1 MQPSKAALPNGSDCN
16 ERSAPY
22 ADMVLNGAT
31 PRIDIN
37 PETFEVMVNGIH
49 AYVKPAERFALG
61 QLYWFS

>member
-1 MQPSKAALPNGSDCN
+1 
-16 ERSAPY
+16 
-22 ADMVLNGAT
+22 MVLNSTT